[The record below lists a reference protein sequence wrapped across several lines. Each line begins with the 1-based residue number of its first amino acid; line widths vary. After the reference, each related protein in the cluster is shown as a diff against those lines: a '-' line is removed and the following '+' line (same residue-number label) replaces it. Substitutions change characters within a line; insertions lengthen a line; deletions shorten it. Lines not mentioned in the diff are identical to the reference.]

1 MPFEEPVKV
10 EKTESISDNTMTC
23 SNKIRHSSA
32 TTIIRLE
39 RKKQIIVHV
48 TEEEER
54 TILCSYIFNSVM
66 F

>member
-54 TILCSYIFNSVM
+54 TI
-66 F
+66 